1 MLLSQQPSVSIV
13 IPTYNRANFI
23 QRAIAS
29 VCSQSYQNFE
39 VIVVDDNSQ
48 DNTAEVVR
56 EIAKRDRRIN
66 YCRHSS
72 NLGGSAARNTGIK
85 KATGKYIAF
94 LDSDDVWL
102 PQKLELQ
109 LEAIAKQSHNSERVV
124 SYTKFQKSS
133 RVFYFPSVL
142 PRRGKKDNETIA
154 DYFWQRG
161 GEILT
166 STLLVARSLAAK
178 HLFKV
183 GLPKHQD
190 LDFVL
195 RLGYANADFIF
206 VPQVLTIWHNE
217 SRGDRV
223 SRLNN
228 YQLSLDWIA
237 SHQSQISQRAYKGF
251 IAKEVVPLMLLDEES
266 KSAGMN
272 LLIEGFWQRNVP
284 IDYFLFLI
292 FKQAISADLQQSLKK
307 LLQKTKTSN
316 SN

>member
-1 MLLSQQPSVSIV
+1 MSLSQQPLVSVV
-13 IPTYNRANFI
+13 IPTYNRADLI
-23 QRAIAS
+23 LRAIAS

-39 VIVVDDNSQ
+39 IIVVDDNSQ

-56 EIAKRDRRIN
+56 ELAERDSRIS
-66 YCRHSS
+66 YYPHSN

-85 KATGKYIAF
+85 KTTGKYIAF

-109 LEAIAKQSHNSERVV
+109 LKAIAKHHDTERLV
-124 SYTKFQKSS
+124 SYTKFQKSN

-154 DYFWQRG
+154 DYFWQGG

-166 STLLVARSLAAK
+166 STLLVSRSLAVK

-195 RLGYANADFIF
+195 RLEYADAEFIF
-206 VPQVLTIWHNE
+206 IPQILTIWHNE

-223 SRLNN
+223 SRSNN
-228 YQLSLDWIA
+228 YQLSQDWIA
-237 SHQSQISQRAYKGF
+237 SYQNRISQRAYKGF
-251 IAKEVVPLMLLDEES
+251 ILKEVVPLMLLDEKT
-266 KSAGMN
+266 KSTGMN
-272 LLIEGFWQRNVP
+272 LLMKGFWQRNVP

-292 FKQAISADLQQSLKK
+292 FKQIVSADLQQSLKR
-307 LLQKTKTSN
+307 LLQKTKSLN
-316 SN
+316 NN